1 MTKIV
6 LALLMTTSLASAAD
20 LKLKAPNALPKVTCD
35 VTMCS
40 GFFGGFN
47 ITGVG
52 SNLDI
57 LGSGINNSVFA
68 GGGALGVN
76 GGYQFWNGN
85 LFFAGEVMGDYDFQQ
100 PGLVDSNKNRFF
112 AAGLV
117 KAGVGLGNLLGIG
130 NPESAGAGTPSQGP
144 INLALIPGTALL
156 SPYVTTGGAW
166 RNGRQGWVTG
176 AGTEFIIS
184 QGWNL
189 DISYMHIN
197 YNGAAST
204 TLLPGTVVNQ
214 GDTENLV
221 QVALKRMF

>member
-1 MTKIV
+1 MKTI
-6 LALLMTTSLASAAD
+6 LALLLTTSLASAAN
-20 LKLKAPNALPKVTCD
+20 LALPVKAPVIPQVSCT
-35 VTMCS
+35 VSMCS

-76 GGYQFWNGN
+76 GGYQFWNGS

-100 PGLVDSNKNRFF
+100 PGLVASNGNRFF

-117 KAGVGLGNLLGIG
+117 KAGVGLGNLIGIG
-130 NPESAGAGTPSQGP
+130 NPGTAGAGTPSQGP
-144 INLALIPGTALL
+144 INLAIVPGTALL
-156 SPYVTTGGAW
+156 SPYVLTGGAF

-189 DISYMHIN
+189 DLSYMHIN
-197 YNGAAST
+197 YNGAQT
-204 TLLPGTVVNQ
+204 TVIPGAVVNAT
-214 GDTENLV
+214 DTENLV

>member
-1 MTKIV
+1 MKTI
-6 LALLMTTSLASAAD
+6 LALLLSTSLVSAAD
-20 LKLKAPNALPKVTCD
+20 LKLALKAPALAQPTCT

-40 GFFGGFN
+40 GWFGGFN

-76 GGYQFWNGN
+76 GGYQFWNGS

-100 PGLVDSNKNRFF
+100 PGLVDSSKNRFF

-117 KAGVGLGNLLGIG
+117 KAGVGLGNLIGIG
-130 NPESAGAGTPSQGP
+130 NPGTVGAGTPSQGP
-144 INLALIPGTALL
+144 INLAIVPGTAML
-156 SPYVTTGGAW
+156 SPYVLTGGAF

-189 DISYMHIN
+189 DVSYMHIN
-197 YNGAAST
+197 YNAGDTTVIPGA
-204 TLLPGTVVNQ
+204 VVNQ
-214 GDTENLV
+214 NDTENLV